1 MISLLGFFRSHI
13 NISLSS
19 DLRIQGYSR
28 VSSSNC
34 WKKIKTWKCVWY
46 PCLDVVKVLLAEMES
61 NSASE
66 APLIAM
72 EELAR
77 INPSVLVPKIAS
89 LAAQKMED
97 RTLMVSF
104 NDYQTYL
111 TKEGELFDK
120 SLTES
125 FRKDGS
131 DSTNIKRENKAYSYK
146 EQVRMWMKRKWVV
159 TDIFLSIDGVS
170 MLHFFLL
177 TDGGAWASERDR
189 GQEEARRKMGRT
201 KTHSQTE
208 RGTCRY
214 VFYKGFL

>member
-1 MISLLGFFRSHI
+1 MSTTKKLIILIIVGRYHYVFSVA
-13 NISLSS
+13 LSAIIPLHHPVVS
-19 DLRIQGYSR
+19 AARRHFYSR
-28 VSSSNC
+28 AIRSLGV
-34 WKKIKTWKCVWY
+34 KAT
-46 PCLDVVKVLLAEMES
+46 DVIAHKSDEIVQVLLAEMES

-111 TKEGELFDK
+111 TKEGELYDK

-146 EQVRMWMKRKWVV
+146 EQVRV
-159 TDIFLSIDGVS
+159 
-170 MLHFFLL
+170 
-177 TDGGAWASERDR
+177 
-189 GQEEARRKMGRT
+189 
-201 KTHSQTE
+201 
-208 RGTCRY
+208 
-214 VFYKGFL
+214 